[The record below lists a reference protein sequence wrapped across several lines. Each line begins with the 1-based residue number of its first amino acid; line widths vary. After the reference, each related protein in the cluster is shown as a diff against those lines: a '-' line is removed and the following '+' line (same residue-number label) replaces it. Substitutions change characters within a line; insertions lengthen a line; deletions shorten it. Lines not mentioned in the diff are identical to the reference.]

1 MHEHEHAHE
10 HESQHPHAH
19 TQNASASRGRLCD
32 VVRDAYAHAYACAH
46 AHSQVA
52 TLEQSMA
59 TGEDSAG
66 RAYRDA
72 LRDLKGLFEKN
83 ELPLSPGAWP

>member
-1 MHEHEHAHE
+1 
-10 HESQHPHAH
+10 
-19 TQNASASRGRLCD
+19 
-32 VVRDAYAHAYACAH
+32 
-46 AHSQVA
+46 
-52 TLEQSMA
+52 MA